1 MKVVPTQ
8 LQAENMKEKRQPPS
22 RKAKRHQG
30 VRLLNLAKKAEEH
43 HNWVQPRKDGRIKEV
58 PIKPPPHTHTHTN
71 TQHQPQ
77 GKNEQDPSDGLGRW
91 TWVRYKG
98 RNNCTSRVFTVYR
111 LEMTEGRV
119 LIMYGQLRT

>member
-1 MKVVPTQ
+1 LVPTRERGQ
-8 LQAENMKEKRQPPS
+8 NK
-22 RKAKRHQG
+22 G
-30 VRLLNLAKKAEEH
+30 
-43 HNWVQPRKDGRIKEV
+43 G
-58 PIKPPPHTHTHTN
+58 PITPPPPPHTHTN